1 MMVGI
6 TIHLEGEEWMPMKFD
21 ISETDEILISHGGLA
36 LVGALLQGTA
46 IQRRANDIRLGE
58 RRRPEVAHGDVLAAM
73 IGLLC
78 LGKPDFEAIEEFRGD
93 EFFRRAL
100 GLASIPSEGT
110 LRQRLDELGHR
121 LMAILHEESAA
132 MVARHAPTITPCH
145 SDPRHGEWVA
155 MDIDVSPFDN
165 SGTKKE
171 GLGWTY
177 KKVEGFAPIFAYL
190 GEEGYLIH
198 CEFREGSQHCQ
209 KGTPDFLDQAIGYA
223 RRITQAKILVRM
235 DSGNDDVENIRR
247 CKKHENVDHLIKR
260 NLRNE
265 SLEEWLEEAQAF
277 GEWEHPR
284 EGKEVYT
291 GETWRMVDGKVHR
304 VVFEV
309 TYRTTTPDGQKLLLP
324 EIDVAT
330 WWTSLKLPAKTLI
343 ELYHQH
349 GTSEQY
355 HSEIKTDMDL
365 ERLPSGKFATN
376 VLMLS
381 LGLVAYNI
389 LRLCGQTA
397 LKENKRLPPAEKLPI
412 RKPVERRRLR
422 SVMQDLMYLATR
434 LTHHA
439 RRLGLSFWRNNPW
452 HGVWRLLYE
461 RFSGRRCPTTQ

>member
-1 MMVGI
+1 MWMMMGI
-6 TIHLEGEEWMPMKFD
+6 SIHLEGEERKPMKFI
-21 ISETDEILISHGGLA
+21 ISETDEILISHSGLA
-36 LVGALLQGTA
+36 LAGALLQRTG
-46 IQRRANDIRLGE
+46 IQRRANDIHLGE
-58 RRRPEVAHGDVLAAM
+58 RRRPEVSHGDVLTSM

-100 GLASIPSEGT
+100 GLKSVPSEGT
-110 LRQRLDELGHR
+110 LRQRLDELGYGCDALLR
-121 LMAILHEESAA
+121 EESAA
-132 MVARHAPTITPCH
+132 MVARHAPKITPCY
-145 SDPRHGEWVA
+145 GEWVA
-155 MDIDVSPFDN
+155 MDLDVSPFDN
-165 SGTKKE
+165 GGTKKE

-177 KKVEGFAPIFAYL
+177 KNTQGFAPNFAYL
-190 GEEGYLIH
+190 AQEGYLLH
-198 CEFREGSQHCQ
+198 CELREGSQHCQ
-209 KGTPDFLDQAIGYA
+209 KGTPEFLDAAIGYA

-235 DSGNDDVENIRR
+235 DAGNDDVENIRR
-247 CKKHENVDHLIKR
+247 CKKHKNVDYLIKR
-260 NLRNE
+260 NLRKE
-265 SLEEWLEEAQAF
+265 SLEEWLEVAQAH
-277 GEWEHPR
+277 GDWEFPR

-291 GETWRMVDGKVHR
+291 GETWLELDGKEHR

-309 TYRTTTPDGQKLLLP
+309 IYRTSTPDGQMLLVP
-324 EIDVAT
+324 EIEVAT
-330 WWTSLKLPAKTLI
+330 WWTSLKLPAKKVI

-349 GTSEQY
+349 GTSEQF

-376 VLMLS
+376 ALVLS

-397 LKENKRLPPAEKLPI
+397 LKQNEQLPPGKKLPI

-439 RRLGLSFWRNNPW
+439 HRLGLSFWRNNPW
-452 HGVWRLLYE
+452 HGVWRELYKKF
-461 RFSGRRCPTTQ
+461 RGQRCPTTP